1 MSTRLFI
8 WTFLHDIDAFDSRA
22 MYAEPCREERF
33 LSFDSFEDE
42 QSALRSAWH
51 LQRTGNFVAALD
63 LTQDGLRRWPTSQ
76 PLQHLWILALASCGS
91 TQAALDALRASSL
104 SAEIDE
110 DYLAL
115 EARLLKDLAFSGTT
129 PMAGTLLSQ
138 AAAAYERAAQRTG
151 GTYTRQNAALLWML
165 AGDTGR
171 ALTLAAAVVQ
181 RLTTSAV
188 PRDENGAY
196 FHWATLAEAAQVLGD
211 QATLKRA
218 LAEANLLCR
227 RNSWARSRTLLQM
240 RRLAGM
246 RPECAALIEQWYRP
260 PVGLVLNADGGPAH
274 FGEAVAIDAGDTPA
288 LAYCYGREPNKEWH
302 ELAALGVQLHA
313 IYPETPFE
321 PKPPAANLPPERDAS
336 GRADTHTWSSLF
348 LDETDDQ
355 QRFCAQT
362 ALGLSLG
369 QAGEMQA
376 PWVLLAKSKGR
387 WCMYQ
392 DADRTTVGSAL
403 DSIGAPPGERLKYA
417 FLFADAVSYSSLNA
431 EETRRYWTSLLPQT
445 AAAVLKR
452 HVGNIVVRKTW
463 GDSVHAVFRS
473 ASEAAAAALEIQAAT
488 ASLKEEFGH
497 GRRLIFRMALH
508 YGPADHGIDPV
519 EEVAS
524 VFGPQL
530 SFAARIEPVAPPGG
544 IFVTE
549 PFAAQLSLEGAQDV
563 HCSYVG
569 TTSLAKA
576 YGRVR
581 LLRLAQSWG
590 NSAATLT

>member
-1 MSTRLFI
+1 LS
-8 WTFLHDIDAFDSRA
+8 ID
-22 MYAEPCREERF
+22 
-33 LSFDSFEDE
+33 LVEDE
-42 QSALRSAWH
+42 QSALSAAWH

-63 LTQDGLRRWPTSQ
+63 LAQDSLRRWPASQ
-76 PLQHLWILALASCGS
+76 ALEYLWILALASCGS

-104 SAEIDE
+104 SLNIDE
-110 DYLAL
+110 DCLAL
-115 EARLLKDLAFSGTT
+115 EARLLKDLAFSGAPDTGAHLT
-129 PMAGTLLSQ
+129 E
-138 AAAAYERAAQRTG
+138 AAAAYERVAQRTG

-165 AGDTGR
+165 AGDHER
-171 ALTLAAAVVQ
+171 ALTLAAAVAQ
-181 RLTTSAV
+181 RLTTSEV
-188 PRDENGAY
+188 PQDENGAY
-196 FHWATLAEAAQVLGD
+196 FYWATLAEAALVLGD
-211 QATLKRA
+211 LLSLGRA
-218 LAEANLLCR
+218 LAGANPLCR

-240 RRLAGM
+240 RRLVGV
-246 RPECAALIEQWYRP
+246 RPECAGLIEQWYRP
-260 PVGLVLNADGGPAH
+260 PVGLVLDAEWMPGRLGD
-274 FGEAVAIDAGDTPA
+274 AVDVEAGDMPA
-288 LAYCYGREPNKEWH
+288 LAYCFGRAPGTDWH

-313 IYPETPFE
+313 IYPDTPFDE
-321 PKPPAANLPPERDAS
+321 SKPLAANLRPERDAS
-336 GRADTHTWSSLF
+336 GYVDTHTWSSLF

-355 QRFCAQT
+355 QHACAQT

-369 QAGEMQA
+369 QADELRA
-376 PWVLLAKSKGR
+376 PWVILARSGGR

-392 DADRTTVGSAL
+392 HADRAALRSAF
-403 DSIGAPPGERLKYA
+403 DSVETLTQERTKYA

-431 EETRRYWTSLLPQT
+431 EETRRYWSSLLPQT

-452 HVGNIVVRKTW
+452 HAGDIVVRKTW

-473 ASEAAAAALEIQAAT
+473 ASKAATAAMEIQAAT
-488 ASLKEEFGH
+488 ARLKEEFGN

-519 EEVAS
+519 EETPS

-549 PFAAQLSLEGAQDV
+549 PFAAQLSLEGAQNV

-569 TTSLAKA
+569 TTSLAKS

-581 LLRLAQSWG
+581 LLRLA
-590 NSAATLT
+590 